1 MLEGQPLESIVEKAM
16 ASGNDAQFAALQ
28 RAQRLRRVLGVS
40 SPEGF
45 CLVDGSP
52 VVWQRFP
59 AAVGSGATVET
70 VVCLHDAGSGSR
82 EFHPL
87 ISRIP
92 IGSQLLMLDWP
103 GHGHSA
109 EPVKRTA
116 FSLEHCS
123 SLLNGVLNQLG
134 IRQPILLGSGFG
146 AAVAIRYAADH
157 PNEVMGLV
165 LCQPAGLVSPSPLS
179 SSPTR
184 KSNCAAASKID
195 GPARRQ
201 ALRLEVVKPALCPLC
216 EDASISLRQS
226 EAGLRSAL
234 KALQCPV
241 LFALTR
247 ESRAYPLQKYLDLL
261 DPLLKSAPQHRFTVF
276 TGGFNPIWDEPERF
290 VQALTGFIQAQLPL
304 SRHRHAWLLSAV
316 DWPTRTMN
324 LWKCAHSECPAQQVL
339 PEGQNPN
346 DTAQ

>member
-1 MLEGQPLESIVEKAM
+1 MLEGQSLASIVERTM

-28 RAQRLRRVLGVS
+28 RAQRLRSVLGVP
-40 SPEGF
+40 SPGGF
-45 CLVDGSP
+45 CLIDGCP
-52 VVWQRFP
+52 IVWQRFS
-59 AAVGSGATVET
+59 AAIDSGAAIDSNAT

-92 IGSQLLMLDWP
+92 LGSQLLMVDWP

-109 EPVKRTA
+109 EPVKRSA
-116 FSLEHCS
+116 FSVEHCA
-123 SLLNGVLNQLG
+123 SLLNGVLNQLE
-134 IRQPILLGSGFG
+134 IRQPILLGSGVG
-146 AAVAIRYAADH
+146 AAVAISYASGH
-157 PNEVMGLV
+157 PNEVMGLT
-165 LCQPAGLVSPSPLS
+165 LCQPAGLVS

-184 KSNCAAASKID
+184 KTSCASKIN
-195 GPARRQ
+195 GPAHRQ
-201 ALRLEVVKPALCPLC
+201 ALRLEVVKPALRSLC
-216 EDASISLRQS
+216 DEAEFSLRQS

-234 KALQCPV
+234 KTLRCPV
-241 LFALTR
+241 LFALSR

-290 VQALTGFIQAQLPL
+290 AQALTGFIQTQLPP
-304 SRHRHAWLLSAV
+304 SRHSHAWQLSAI

-324 LWKCAHSECPAQQVL
+324 LWKCVHPECPAEQVL
-339 PEGQNPN
+339 SEGQNPSEA
-346 DTAQ
+346 AQ

>member
-1 MLEGQPLESIVEKAM
+1 M

-28 RAQRLRRVLGVS
+28 RAQRLRSVLGVH

-52 VVWQRFP
+52 IVWQRFRAP
-59 AAVGSGATVET
+59 IDSGAATES

-82 EFHPL
+82 EFYPL

-92 IGSQLLMLDWP
+92 VGSQLLMLDWP

-109 EPVKRTA
+109 DPVEPA

-123 SLLNGVLNQLG
+123 SLLNGVLHQLE

-146 AAVAIRYAADH
+146 AAVAIRYAAGH
-157 PNEVMGLV
+157 PAGVMGLV
-165 LCQPAGLVSPSPLS
+165 LCQPAGLVSSSLISSSPRS

-184 KSNCAAASKID
+184 KSNCTAASKIN

-201 ALRLEVVKPALCPLC
+201 ALRLEVVESALRSLC
-216 EDASISLRQS
+216 EEANLSLRQS
-226 EAGLRSAL
+226 ETGLRSAL
-234 KALQCPV
+234 QTLRSPV
-241 LFALTR
+241 LFALSR

-290 VQALTGFIQAQLPL
+290 AQALTGFIQAQLPL

-324 LWKCAHSECPAQQVL
+324 LWKCVHPECPAEQVL
-339 PEGQNPN
+339 SEGQNPN
-346 DTAQ
+346 DATQ

>member
-1 MLEGQPLESIVEKAM
+1 M
-16 ASGNDAQFAALQ
+16 ASGNDAQFVALQ
-28 RAQRLRRVLGVS
+28 RAQRLRSVLGVP
-40 SPEGF
+40 SPQGF

-52 VVWQRFP
+52 IVWQRFH
-59 AAVGSGATVET
+59 AAIDSGATES

-87 ISRIP
+87 VSRIP

-109 EPVKRTA
+109 DPVKGTA
-116 FSLEHCS
+116 FSIEHCA

-134 IRQPILLGSGFG
+134 ILRPILLGSGFG

-157 PNEVMGLV
+157 PTQVMGLI
-165 LCQPAGLVSPSPLS
+165 LCQPAGLVSPGPLS

-184 KSNCAAASKID
+184 KLNCVATSKINT
-195 GPARRQ
+195 PAHRQ
-201 ALRLEVVKPALCPLC
+201 ALRLEVVKAALRTLC
-216 EDASISLRQS
+216 EEANLSLRQS
-226 EAGLRSAL
+226 ETGLHSAL
-234 KALQCPV
+234 KAFQCPV
-241 LFALTR
+241 LFALSR
-247 ESRAYPLQKYLDLL
+247 ESRVYPLQKYLDLL

-276 TGGFNPIWDEPERF
+276 TGDFNPIWDEPERF
-290 VQALTGFIQAQLPL
+290 AQALTGFVQAQLPL

-324 LWKCAHSECPAQQVL
+324 LWKCVHPECPAEQVL
-339 PEGQNPN
+339 SEGQNPN
-346 DTAQ
+346 AAAQ